1 MNKKGGGVLKN
12 AFVTVSARIVVE
24 VVRALCRSDHS
35 VAIQTSTLF
44 FLAVGDVAVFSTGLL
59 MNRYIPRI
67 VCNRVI
73 MIDIYRHMY
82 AVGFPVYLVECVA
95 LQPPVSELSKR
106 QVCCRSQPSID
117 P

>member
-1 MNKKGGGVLKN
+1 MSFRSFRCDPNID
-12 AFVTVSARIVVE
+12 FV
-24 VVRALCRSDHS
+24 
-35 VAIQTSTLF
+35 

-95 LQPPVSELSKR
+95 LQP
-106 QVCCRSQPSID
+106 CPS
-117 P
+117 